1 VNTSAYPR
9 ALTLARR
16 ASAVLCLF
24 LVLFIGFVAAV
35 HSHPDN
41 SRADER
47 GCSVCALAHAGVAPV
62 ALSAPIPVFA
72 SYTLYVTR
80 ADSPRSLLFVS
91 SLYIRP
97 PPVV

>member
-1 VNTSAYPR
+1 MTQSVHLR

-16 ASAVLCLF
+16 ASAVACIL
-24 LVLFIGFVAAV
+24 LVLFVGFVAAV

-41 SRADER
+41 SSASERA
-47 GCSVCALAHAGVAPV
+47 CSVCALAHSGVVPV
-62 ALSAPIPVFA
+62 ALGAPVPVFS

-80 ADSPRSLLFVS
+80 AHSPRSLLFVR

-97 PPVV
+97 PPMV

>member
-1 VNTSAYPR
+1 MNTSANPH
-9 ALTLARR
+9 ALIMARR
-16 ASAVLCLF
+16 ASAVVCVL

-47 GCSVCALAHAGVAPV
+47 GCSVCALAHAGVVPVVLAAPV
-62 ALSAPIPVFA
+62 PVFA
-72 SYTLYVTR
+72 SYALYVTR

>member
-1 VNTSAYPR
+1 MTQPAHQR
-9 ALTLARR
+9 ALTMTRR
-16 ASAVLCLF
+16 ASAVICVL

-47 GCSVCALAHAGVAPV
+47 SCSVCVLAHAGVVPV
-62 ALSAPIPVFA
+62 ALSAPVPVFA
-72 SYTLYVTR
+72 SSAVHLTR
-80 ADSPRSLLFVS
+80 TVSPLSLLFVS

>member
-1 VNTSAYPR
+1 MNTAAYSR

-16 ASAVLCLF
+16 ASAVVCVVLA
-24 LVLFIGFVAAV
+24 LFIGFVAAV

-41 SRADER
+41 SRADDR
-47 GCSVCALAHAGVAPV
+47 ACSVCALAHAGVVPVAFTAPV
-62 ALSAPIPVFA
+62 PVFA
-72 SYTLYVTR
+72 NYALHLTR
-80 ADSPRSLLFVS
+80 AASPRSLLLVT

>member
-1 VNTSAYPR
+1 MSALAYSR
-9 ALTLARR
+9 SLNLARR
-16 ASAVLCLF
+16 ASTAVCVG

-47 GCSVCALAHAGVAPV
+47 SCSVCALAHSGVVPV
-62 ALSAPIPVFA
+62 ALSAPVPVFA
-72 SYTLYVTR
+72 SYALYLTR

>member
-1 VNTSAYPR
+1 MIGSTHQRPLAM
-9 ALTLARR
+9 ARR
-16 ASAVLCLF
+16 ASAVVCVL

-41 SRADER
+41 SSSSERA
-47 GCSVCALAHAGVAPV
+47 CSVCVLAHSGVIPV
-62 ALSAPIPVFA
+62 ALGAPIPVFT
-72 SYTLYVTR
+72 SYPLYVTR
-80 ADSPRSLLFVS
+80 AHSPRSLLFVS

>member
-1 VNTSAYPR
+1 MSTSAPSR
-9 ALTLARR
+9 TLILARR
-16 ASAVLCLF
+16 ASAVVCVG
-24 LVLFIGFVAAV
+24 LVLFIGFVAVV

-47 GCSVCALAHAGVAPV
+47 SCSVCALAHSGVVPV
-62 ALSAPIPVFA
+62 VLSAPVPVFA
-72 SYTLYVTR
+72 SYALYVTL